1 MFVTGKTSHLMLR
14 EREMSS
20 SGHLIILLLLL
31 HLFCTGG
38 FSDALASDERALR
51 HGQYLVQ
58 ISGCNNCH
66 TAGYRLTNGRV
77 PMNQWLAGS
86 TLTWPGPLG
95 NVSPTNL
102 RDYVSRRTES
112 QWIAEA
118 RRMQRRPPMPWY
130 DVNAMSDIDLRAI
143 YWFIKSL
150 DQPDKD
156 PAAQSQNDEPQIN
169 LPLNIPLTKRGS
181 STYYLQVKIPGGS
194 TKLFMIDTGAAY
206 TTIGIDLLEELVKI
220 NAVTYQRP
228 LTAIMADGSERDIK
242 LYRVD
247 KLTLGMR
254 CNYHDVEVAVI
265 PLNNRSI
272 LGMNLLKRSRF
283 MIDAQSE
290 TLTIQCESLEPA
302 VLLGPE

>member
-1 MFVTGKTSHLMLR
+1 
-14 EREMSS
+14 MSS
-20 SGHLIILLLLL
+20 SGYLIILLLLL
-31 HLFCTGG
+31 HLFFTGG
-38 FSDALASDERALR
+38 FTDALASDERALR
-51 HGQYLVQ
+51 HGQYLIQ

-66 TAGYRLTNGRV
+66 TAGYRLTSGRV
-77 PMNQWLAGS
+77 PMNQWLTGS
-86 TLTWPGPLG
+86 NLTWPGPLG

-102 RDYVSRRTES
+102 RDYVSQKTES

-150 DQPDKD
+150 DQPEKD
-156 PAAQSQNDEPQIN
+156 PTALPQNDEQQIN

-206 TTIGIDLLEELVKI
+206 TTIGIDLLEELVKM

-242 LYRVD
+242 LYSVD

-272 LGMNLLKRSRF
+272 LGMNLLKRNRF

-302 VLLGPE
+302 VLLGPG